1 MRVLIKTGST
11 NDCLIA
17 LKYMKNKHYL
27 YPETFA
33 DAFIAKV
40 EEFKAKEQE
49 IQQLLINDDYLAE
62 KDAKALQKDNSFPY
76 ESVIEEDKN
85 ERVENNERIR
95 PTDGAKKKNRGK
107 NTRAKK

>member
-1 MRVLIKTGST
+1 MKVLIKTGST
-11 NDCLIA
+11 NDCLVA

-40 EEFKAKEQE
+40 EEFQAKEQE

-62 KDAKALQKDNSFPY
+62 KDAKALKKDNSFPY
-76 ESVIEEDKN
+76 EIVIEEEKKD
-85 ERVENNERIR
+85 ERVGTVNATKKRNRKSNK
-95 PTDGAKKKNRGK
+95 GAKK
-107 NTRAKK
+107 